1 MLYNGSRKEADY
13 MPAKSTVKRLSAFV
27 LALSLTLSA
36 FAAFALEDALK
47 LDYLVQETGD
57 SYVTLP
63 HLTGHTE
70 PAVEEAINSA
80 IYEDGGFPGFERIL
94 ASLDPLGTGL
104 QVRAQAQI
112 IRGKE
117 GMGLLSL
124 LITASGRIGPGKP
137 GYRAVPLVYSL
148 SSGARITA
156 QEVFADV
163 DDAQAAL
170 DSLVAQ
176 EIEPVISDYLYPE
189 GLYPVPIDEFLIDE
203 SGLTFYYEQ
212 DAYTTLSGQSGAV
225 SFHWNEL
232 EGLLNREEGSLLSS
246 LILSDTADRPVDMIK
261 EAVAEGRLPG
271 LPALLG
277 KDLQEVLQEYPP
289 LTDSEAFPSG
299 EQVHPEDAR
308 LRGTALI
315 IQNGELT
322 GMLSRRTNLWGI
334 ITGTSSQNDV
344 HAIMGPPDA
353 ALPLDESAAGA
364 YGIEPGSLE
373 SYRYGGY
380 ELRLHYD
387 TDLILKTVWLSRSN

>member
-1 MLYNGSRKEADY
+1 
-13 MPAKSTVKRLSAFV
+13 MPDKSMGKRLFAFV
-27 LALSLTLSA
+27 LALAFILSA
-36 FAAFALEDALK
+36 FAAFAQGDTLT
-47 LDYLVQETGD
+47 LDYILQENGD
-57 SYVTLP
+57 SYITLP
-63 HLTGHTE
+63 RLTGHTD
-70 PAVEEAINSA
+70 PAIEEAINAA
-80 IYEDGGFPGFERIL
+80 IYQDGGFPGFERIL

-112 IRGKE
+112 VRGKA

-124 LITASGRIGPGKP
+124 LITASGRIGPGRP
-137 GYRAVPLVYSL
+137 GYRAVPLVYIL
-148 SSGARITA
+148 STGERITA
-156 QEVFADV
+156 QEVFTDV
-163 DDAQAAL
+163 NDAQAAL

-189 GLYPVPIDEFLIDE
+189 GLYPVPIDELLIDE
-203 SGLTFYYEQ
+203 SGLTFYYAQ

-232 EGLLNREEGSLLSS
+232 DGLLNREEGSLLST
-246 LILSDTADRPVDMIK
+246 LTLSDAADRPVDMIK
-261 EAVAEGRLPG
+261 DTVTQGRLPG

-277 KDLQEVLQEYPP
+277 RDLQEVLDEYPP

-299 EQVHPEDAR
+299 EKYYPEDAR

-315 IQNGELT
+315 VQHDELT

-334 ITGTSSQNDV
+334 ITGTSSQSDV
-344 HAIMGPPDA
+344 HVILGLPDA
-353 ALPLDESAAGA
+353 ALPLDESTAGG
-364 YGIEPGSLE
+364 YGLEPGSLE

-387 TDLILKTVWLSRSN
+387 ADLILKTVWLNRTN

>member
-1 MLYNGSRKEADY
+1 
-13 MPAKSTVKRLSAFV
+13 MPVKSIGKRLSAFV
-27 LALSLTLSA
+27 LALSLTLCA
-36 FAAFALEDALK
+36 AAAFALEDALK
-47 LDYLVQETGD
+47 IDYLVQETGD
-57 SYVTLP
+57 SYVSLP
-63 HLTGHTE
+63 RLTGHTD
-70 PAVEEAINSA
+70 PAVEEAINAA
-80 IYEDGGFPGFERIL
+80 IYEDGGFPGYERIL

-104 QVRAQAQI
+104 QVKAQGQI
-112 IRGKE
+112 IRSSE
-117 GMGLLSL
+117 GLGLLSL
-124 LITASGRIGPGKP
+124 LITASGRISPGRP
-137 GYRAVPLVYSL
+137 GYRAVPLVYDL
-148 SSGARITA
+148 LTGERITA
-156 QEVFADV
+156 QEVFINV
-163 DDAQAAL
+163 IDAQTAL

-176 EIEPVISDYLYPE
+176 VIEPVISDYLYPE
-189 GLYPVPIDEFLIDE
+189 GLYPVPIDELLIDE

-277 KDLQEVLQEYPP
+277 RDLQEVLQEYPP

-308 LRGTALI
+308 LRGTVLI

-334 ITGTSSQNDV
+334 ITGTSSQSDV
-344 HAIMGPPDA
+344 HANLGLPDA

>member
-1 MLYNGSRKEADY
+1 

-27 LALSLTLSA
+27 LALALTLSA
-36 FAAFALEDALK
+36 FAAFAREDAFK
-47 LDYLVQETGD
+47 LDYIVQESGD

-63 HLTGHTE
+63 RLTGHTD
-70 PAVEEAINSA
+70 PAVEEAINAA

-104 QVRAQAQI
+104 QVRARAQFV
-112 IRGKE
+112 RGKA

-124 LITASGRIGPGKP
+124 LITASGRIGPGRP
-137 GYRAVPLVYSL
+137 GYRAAPLVYNL
-148 SSGARITA
+148 STGDRITA
-156 QEVFADV
+156 QDVFADITE
-163 DDAQAAL
+163 AQAAL

-189 GLYPVPIDEFLIDE
+189 GLYPVPIDELLIDE
-203 SGLTFYYEQ
+203 SGLTFYYAQ

-246 LILSDTADRPVDMIK
+246 LILSDAADRPADMIK
-261 EAVAEGRLPG
+261 DTVAQGRLPG

-277 KDLQEVLQEYPP
+277 RDLQEVLDEYPP

-315 IQNGELT
+315 VQHDELT
-322 GMLSRRTNLWGI
+322 GMISRRTNLWGL
-334 ITGTSSQNDV
+334 ITGTSSQGDV
-344 HAIMGPPDA
+344 HTFLGLPDA
-353 ALPLDESAAGA
+353 AIPLDENAAGG
-364 YGIEPGSLE
+364 YGLEPGSLE

-380 ELRLHYD
+380 ELRLHFD
-387 TDLILKTVWLSRSN
+387 TDLILKTVWLSRAN